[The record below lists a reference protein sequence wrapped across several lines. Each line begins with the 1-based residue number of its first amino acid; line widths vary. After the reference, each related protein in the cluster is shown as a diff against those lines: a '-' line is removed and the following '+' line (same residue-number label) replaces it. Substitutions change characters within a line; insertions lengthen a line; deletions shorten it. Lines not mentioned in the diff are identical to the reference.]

1 MNLVA
6 HDGGKGRHADD
17 FLRRVPPN
25 NLEAEQSV
33 LGAIL
38 LDNDALH
45 VALDTIT
52 ADDFHREAHREIFR
66 AMVAISDSAR
76 PIDPVTLNDLL
87 RSREKLESIG
97 AGYVLEL
104 AACEGTARNVEHYAR
119 IVKDKSTLRAVAS
132 IATEIASG
140 ALDNPAD
147 VAEFLSRAESALAPL
162 FDRLVEGTNAQPAAT
177 LAVETLTTLESAP
190 NQPRGLR
197 TQFVEIDQLTGGLHP
212 GEVIVLA
219 GRTGSGKTTLAASI
233 AANVS
238 RSGAGVAFFSL
249 EMSKAQ
255 IMTRILCSEAEVF
268 ASRAR
273 SGRFTGEDLTALG
286 RAAAEVST
294 WPLTVIEGAATTG
307 KIKAIAAR
315 LSRKNPLRLIVVDYL
330 HLMTSQS
337 RTDNREREISAISR
351 AVKLLAMELQIP
363 IILLAQLNRR
373 PMVEQRRPQLSD
385 LRESGQIE
393 NDADQVWFL
402 YRGDGHDP
410 ARANQPGP
418 AEVIIAKQRNGP
430 TGVAMLMHHPEF
442 VKFTNPPPAE
452 IAKSWTAE

>member
-1 MNLVA
+1 M
-6 HDGGKGRHADD
+6 
-17 FLRRVPPN
+17 
-25 NLEAEQSV
+25 S
-33 LGAIL
+33 
-38 LDNDALH
+38 
-45 VALDTIT
+45 
-52 ADDFHREAHREIFR
+52 
-66 AMVAISDSAR
+66 S
-76 PIDPVTLNDLL
+76 
-87 RSREKLESIG
+87 
-97 AGYVLEL
+97 EL